1 MKKQKDEQSDPI
13 EQYGNAEQRTAVIWL
28 LNSIEKDK
36 GFFTLPVD
44 LVLSRILPYLTT
56 VQLSTLFRNNK
67 VLLEWV
73 REKNVWKQLALLQI
87 PREQELKYFES
98 IILEIV
104 VDAPINYKWLL
115 YIWEQWHF
123 VQTFDFSNEEI
134 FVGYHFAEKEQKFNL
149 FLTHVSCFSTEV
161 FAEYYPAGSS
171 QTYVDHDKFILN
183 YSTDYVGQ
191 KCGRQFFK
199 HNLKTKIP
207 THWTRYRAKT
217 ILPKGDLRNF
227 ILILYTGFSFPGVY
241 IQRIIEGTEEKEDK
255 IRSKLVL

>member
-1 MKKQKDEQSDPI
+1 MKKQKGQQSKPI
-13 EQYGNAEQRTAVIWL
+13 EHHDNAEQRTAVMWL
-28 LNSIEKDK
+28 LNSFEKDK

-73 REKNVWKQLALLQI
+73 REKNVWKQLALLHI
-87 PREQELKYFES
+87 PQEQELKYFES

-149 FLTHVSCFSTEV
+149 FPTSACCFSTQV

-171 QTYVDHDKFILN
+171 QPYVDHDKFILN
-183 YSTDYVGQ
+183 YNTDYVGQ
-191 KCGRQFFK
+191 KCAHHFFK
-199 HNLKTKIP
+199 HHLKPETQ
-207 THWTRYRAKT
+207 HWSRYRAEIK
-217 ILPKGDLRNF
+217 LPKGDLRNF

>member
-1 MKKQKDEQSDPI
+1 MKKQKGQQSKPI
-13 EQYGNAEQRTAVIWL
+13 EHHDNAEQRTAVMWL
-28 LNSIEKDK
+28 LNSFEKDK

-73 REKNVWKQLALLQI
+73 REKNVWKQLALLHI
-87 PREQELKYFES
+87 PQEQELKYFER

-123 VQTFDFSNEEI
+123 VQSFDFSNQEI
-134 FVGYHFAEKEQKFNL
+134 FVGYHFVEKEQEYPL
-149 FLTHVSCFSTEV
+149 FPISSDSDDGFGEYFPTNAANTYINHDLLRLSYTRESIGRSCAAPFLKHGLDTKKPPTFYDTE
-161 FAEYYPAGSS
+161 AEI
-171 QTYVDHDKFILN
+171 V
-183 YSTDYVGQ
+183 
-191 KCGRQFFK
+191 
-199 HNLKTKIP
+199 LK
-207 THWTRYRAKT
+207 
-217 ILPKGDLRNF
+217 KGDLRNF
-227 ILILYTGFSFPGVY
+227 ILILYTAFSFPGVY
-241 IQRIIEGTEEKEDK
+241 IQRIIEETEETEDK